1 MQGNTF
7 ERYEEKYLLS
17 AAQCQAI
24 LAGLRGRMQPD
35 LFGRSMVSS
44 IYYDTQDYRLI
55 RSSLEKPDYKEK
67 LRVRAYG
74 NPSAESKAFVE
85 LKKKVDGIVYK
96 RRAEMP
102 ISQAN
107 LLLSGK
113 KTEQDTQIMR
123 EIQYFVRFYQPQP
136 SVFLSYRRVAYTGA
150 ESGLRI
156 TFDDD
161 IRFRTSALRLT
172 AGIWGQE
179 LLAPGM
185 TLMEIKA
192 PGAMPLWLC
201 ELLNHN
207 HVYPTSFSKYGACYR
222 DYIYP
227 QLQQQEKGRNAYA

>member
-7 ERYEEKYLLS
+7 ERFEEKYLLS
-17 AAQCQAI
+17 TPQYQAI
-24 LAGLRGRMQPD
+24 MAGLRGRMQPD
-35 LFGRSMVSS
+35 IFGRSTVSS
-44 IYYDTQDYRLI
+44 IYYDTPDYRLI
-55 RSSLEKPDYKEK
+55 RTSLEKPDYKEK
-67 LRVRAYG
+67 LRVRVYG
-74 NPSAESKAFVE
+74 TPTAESKAFVE

-102 ISQAN
+102 IAQAN

-113 KTEQDTQIMR
+113 RTEQDTQITR
-123 EIQYFVRFYQPQP
+123 ELQYFVRFYQPQP

-150 ESGLRI
+150 DSGLRI

-201 ELLNHN
+201 ELLNQN
-207 HVYPTSFSKYGACYR
+207 RVYPSSFSKYGTCYR

-227 QLQQQEKGRNAYA
+227 QLRQQEKGRNAYA

>member
-1 MQGNTF
+1 MQGNTC
-7 ERYEEKYLLS
+7 ERFEEKYLLS
-17 AAQCQAI
+17 TPQYQAI
-24 LAGLRGRMQPD
+24 MAGLRGRMQPD
-35 LFGRSMVSS
+35 IFGRSTVSS
-44 IYYDTQDYRLI
+44 IYYDTPDYRLI
-55 RSSLEKPDYKEK
+55 RTSLDKPDYKEK
-67 LRVRAYG
+67 LRVRVYG
-74 NPSAESKAFVE
+74 TPTAESKAFVE

-102 ISQAN
+102 IAQAN

-113 KTEQDTQIMR
+113 RTEQDTQITR
-123 EIQYFVRFYQPQP
+123 ELQYFVRFYQPQP

-150 ESGLRI
+150 DSGLRI

-201 ELLNHN
+201 ELLNQN
-207 HVYPTSFSKYGACYR
+207 RVYPSSFSKYGTCYR

-227 QLQQQEKGRNAYA
+227 QLRQQEKGRNAYA

>member
-7 ERYEEKYLLS
+7 ERFEEKYLLT
-17 AAQCQAI
+17 AAQYQKV

-35 LFGRSMVSS
+35 LFGRSTVSS
-44 IYYDTQDYRLI
+44 IYYDTPDYRLI
-55 RSSLEKPDYKEK
+55 RSSLDKPDYKEK

-74 NPSAESKAFVE
+74 MPTVQSRAFVE

-96 RRAEMP
+96 RRAEMEL
-102 ISQAN
+102 SEAN
-107 LLLSGK
+107 LLLAGK
-113 KTEQDTQIMR
+113 QTEQDSQIIR
-123 EIQYFVRFYQPQP
+123 EIRYFVGFYQPQP
-136 SVFLSYRRVAYTGA
+136 SVFLSYKRVAYTGA
-150 ESGLRI
+150 ENGLRI

-161 IRFRTSALRLT
+161 IRFRTSAIRLT

-207 HVYPTSFSKYGACYR
+207 GIYPASFSKYGVCYR
-222 DYIYP
+222 DYIYS
-227 QLQQQEKGRNAYA
+227 QLQQQQKGRNAYA

>member
-1 MQGNTF
+1 MQGGTF
-7 ERYEEKYLLS
+7 ERFEEKYLLTM
-17 AAQCQAI
+17 AQYQAI
-24 LAGLRGRMQPD
+24 MAGLRGRMQPD
-35 LFGRSMVSS
+35 LFGRSTVSS

-55 RSSLEKPDYKEK
+55 RTSLEKPDYKEK
-67 LRVRAYG
+67 LRVRTYG
-74 NPSAESKAFVE
+74 NPTAESKAFVE

-96 RRAEMP
+96 RRVEMP
-102 ISQAN
+102 LSQAN
-107 LLLSGK
+107 LLLSGE
-113 KTEQDTQIMR
+113 KTDQDTQITR
-123 EIQYFVRFYQPQP
+123 EIQYFIRFYQPQP
-136 SVFLSYRRVAYTGA
+136 SVYLSYQRVAYTGA
-150 ESGLRI
+150 ASGLRI

-179 LLAPGM
+179 LLVPGT

-207 HVYPTSFSKYGACYR
+207 GVYPTSFSKYGACYR

-227 QLQQQEKGRNAYA
+227 QLRQKEKGRNVYA